1 MKVDV
6 KRTKYDEFIQ
16 ATLTVN
22 CAEFTK
28 IQLALKHYKKELEK
42 LNMTEKVN
50 AIDNILK
57 EFK

>member
-1 MKVDV
+1 MKVDI
-6 KRTKYDEFIQ
+6 KRTKYKEFIQ
-16 ATLTVN
+16 ATFTVD

-42 LNMTEKVN
+42 LDMTEKVN
-50 AIDNILK
+50 AIDYILK